1 MSDIDDVFSIDIDD
15 LTIGEVVEIEA
26 RTGQPLDALGQA
38 DQPKGLLMQS
48 LAFIIKR
55 RDNPDYTWEEA
66 GALRVSAA
74 QSTPDP
80 IPADGS

>member
-38 DQPKGLLMQS
+38 DQPKVTEKL
-48 LAFIIKR
+48 I
-55 RDNPDYTWEEA
+55 
-66 GALRVSAA
+66 
-74 QSTPDP
+74 
-80 IPADGS
+80 